1 MGTKNQADGGKGHP
15 VIRRFQTRV
24 RQFATAL
31 LKEELTPGRAAAAVF
46 LGIFIGIVPIYGFQT
61 LAAVG
66 VAWFFR
72 LNKPLTVAGTFINN
86 PLLQPV
92 IVVSSVELGYFLRGG
107 SFRPFHLSAL
117 AGAHMK
123 EELLAW
129 VMGSVL
135 LGALAGGAGA
145 AITAV
150 VVQLKARANPSLSN
164 PSSSNPSLSN
174 RGVSNLG
181 LRDRTRFVNGMFAQ
195 CAWPDRGFVRWK
207 LRLDRI
213 FGLLAAEDLGSGIVV
228 DLGCGYGMALSFTAF
243 GDGSRRLVG
252 CDLDA
257 RRIAVARQALSAL
270 HADLSVADIRSLDLP
285 PAGLIL
291 ILDVLQYLPANEQ
304 LTLLKRCC
312 SALAP
317 HGILIFRVHDHER
330 GLWSTITMA
339 FDRLIFACGRA
350 GVRPV
355 TLPAAEYNRVLEDA
369 GMHVEERR
377 FRNRLPLA
385 HILFI
390 AKKPSAEGA
399 TEGAA

>member
-1 MGTKNQADGGKGHP
+1 MIQ
-15 VIRRFQTRV
+15 RFRTRA
-24 RQFATAL
+24 RQFAALL
-31 LKEELTPGRAAAAVF
+31 LKEKLDPGHAAAAVF

-66 VAWFFR
+66 VALLFR

-86 PLLQPV
+86 PLLQPL
-92 IVVSSVELGYFLRGG
+92 IVVSSVDLGCFLRG
-107 SFRPFHLSAL
+107 SPFPPLNASSL
-117 AGAHMK
+117 TGAHLK

-129 VMGSVL
+129 VIGSVP
-135 LGALAGGAGA
+135 LGILVGGVGA

-150 VVQLKARANPSLSN
+150 VIQLMAPANPA
-164 PSSSNPSLSN
+164 
-174 RGVSNLG
+174 
-181 LRDRTRFVNGMFAQ
+181 LRDRIRFVNGLFAR
-195 CAWPDRGFVRWK
+195 CPRADRGFVRWK

-213 FGLLAAEDLGSGIVV
+213 FGLLAAENLGSGTVV
-228 DLGCGYGMALSFTAF
+228 DLGCGYGMALGIAAF
-243 GDGSRRLVG
+243 GDSSRHLVG

-257 RRIAVARQALSAL
+257 HRIAVAREALGAL
-270 HADLSVADIRSLDLP
+270 NANLSVADVRRLDLP

-291 ILDVLQYLPANEQ
+291 ILDVLQYLPADEQ
-304 LTLLKRCC
+304 QALLKRCC

-317 HGILIFRVHDHER
+317 QGMLIFRVHDRER

-350 GVRPV
+350 GVRP
-355 TLPAAEYNRVLEDA
+355 LMLSAAEYHSVLENA
-369 GMHVEERR
+369 GMQVEERR

-390 AKKPSAEGA
+390 AKKPLAE
-399 TEGAA
+399 AAP